1 MDLLFPA
8 KKRSLE
14 SKGRELVETAAEL
27 EAAGSPGPALK
38 TYEEGLSVLLEAL
51 KSASPDKRTALRATI
66 EANMSKA
73 EALKKRNR
81 RKPDHHDYTKV
92 PRVKNG
98 NIRTPEKKEQ
108 PYTDAVLRDVLDK
121 SPGVSWDD
129 IAGLADAKRTLQEA
143 VILPH
148 LRPDLYRGLRSPPVG
163 VLLYGPPGTGKTML
177 AKAVAS
183 ESGLTF
189 FSVSSSTLTSKWVG
203 DSEKLV
209 KALFEAAN
217 EHDNAAIFLDEL
229 DALLSKRGDSEHEAS
244 RRLKTQFLVC
254 LDGISSSD
262 ARTLFIGATNRP
274 WDLDDA
280 LLRRLPR
287 RILIPLPD
295 ATARRAM
302 LDMLLDG
309 PKFSVPHKLNAKDI
323 ASIVKATEHFSM
335 SDLRALAQEA
345 ALFPVR
351 ALGDRVRTA
360 KPTDVRPIVFKDF
373 KDALAVIKP
382 SADPSLLD
390 TFDQWTRDF
399 GTRG

>member
-1 MDLLFPA
+1 M
-8 KKRSLE
+8 E

-38 TYEEGLSVLLEAL
+38 TYEEGLAVLLEAL
-51 KSASPDKRTALRATI
+51 KSETRSEAKRSALRATI

-73 EALKKRNR
+73 EALKQRNR

-92 PRVKNG
+92 ARVKNG
-98 NIRTPEKKEQ
+98 KTTPEKKATPEKKNE

-129 IAGLADAKRTLQEA
+129 IAGLAEAKRTLQEA

-217 EHDNAAIFLDEL
+217 QHQNAAIFLDEL

-295 ATARRAM
+295 APARRAM

-309 PKFSVPHKLNAKDI
+309 PKFSVPHKLTAKDI
-323 ASIVKATEHFSM
+323 THIVHATEHFSM
-335 SDLRALAQEA
+335 SDLRALAMEA

-360 KPTDVRPIVFKDF
+360 KPDDVRPIVFKDF

-382 SADPSLLD
+382 SADTALLD
-390 TFDQWTRDF
+390 TFEKWTRDF